1 VPFLTRCLEKPGT
14 PLFVTHAGV
23 IRVIL
28 CHIKGL
34 ALKDLFQI
42 NVSYGQLFV
51 IQTCGKSHGTPL
63 TNLDDLSHDADPDF
77 RRGLGPD

>member
-1 VPFLTRCLEKPGT
+1 LTRCLEKPGT

-28 CHIKGL
+28 CHISGL
-34 ALKDLFQI
+34 ALKNLFQF

-51 IQTCGKSHGTPL
+51 IQT
-63 TNLDDLSHDADPDF
+63 
-77 RRGLGPD
+77 